1 MYAAAAAGRSCMSFC
16 TMASWGIPW
25 LTWVDFHVHIK
36 NVSRVFYM
44 CNKVQ
49 NSSQP
54 NITVEKKK
62 CKKAPYI
69 YAHVLWQ
76 ASQFELSSWGCYG
89 CFTGK
94 RSLKVSVHHCRWSG
108 AEEDSDRSQSQT
120 KGESEGHFH
129 GNLGHRVMEAHV
141 ELLRNGLQQHASE
154 SRRKETEMRNSIYLI
169 YIVPNRNSSRLKD

>member
-54 NITVEKKK
+54 NITVEKKNVK
-62 CKKAPYI
+62 RLPTFMLTCFDKRHNLNYLPEDVTDASLVNE
-69 YAHVLWQ
+69 VLKFLFIT
-76 ASQFELSSWGCYG
+76 A
-89 CFTGK
+89 T
-94 RSLKVSVHHCRWSG
+94 
-108 AEEDSDRSQSQT
+108 DSDRSQSQT

>member
-1 MYAAAAAGRSCMSFC
+1 MCLGSFIC
-16 TMASWGIPW
+16 AIRYK
-25 LTWVDFHVHIK
+25 IA
-36 NVSRVFYM
+36 VSLISLL
-44 CNKVQ
+44 K
-49 NSSQP
+49 
-54 NITVEKKK
+54 KKK

-69 YAHVLWQ
+69 YARVLRQ